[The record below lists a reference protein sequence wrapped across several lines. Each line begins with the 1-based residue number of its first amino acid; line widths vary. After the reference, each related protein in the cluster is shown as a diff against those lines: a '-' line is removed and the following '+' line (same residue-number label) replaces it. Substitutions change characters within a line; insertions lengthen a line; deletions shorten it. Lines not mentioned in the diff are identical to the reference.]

1 MTTALEIC
9 QKACILVGEDP
20 ISSFTS
26 GTAASNVCNL
36 MYDETIESLLTEKP
50 WTFATK
56 QFDISANRLVAEPLI
71 TWSAKYQIPTDER
84 ALSIAAVYVD
94 DCGAEYDRFED
105 AIYLDASAD
114 NTVVVK
120 MLYAVDETYWPAYFK
135 VAAIYAMAEVLAV
148 SVANVEGLVAMITR
162 KAAMK
167 LDLAKLRDSQG
178 RTPKKVNLRRDLR
191 RRS

>member
-1 MTTALEIC
+1 MATALEIC
-9 QKACILVGEDP
+9 QKACVLVGETP
-20 ISSFTS
+20 ISSFTA
-26 GTAASNVCNL
+26 GTPAADVCNL
-36 MYDETIESLLTEKP
+36 MYGETVENLLNEKP

-56 QFDISANRLVAEPLI
+56 QFDISANYSATEPLI
-71 TWSAKYQIPTDER
+71 TWSAKYQIPTDQE
-84 ALSIAAVYVD
+84 ALSVVAVYVND
-94 DCGAEYDRFED
+94 VGVEYDRFED
-105 AIYLDASAD
+105 FIYLDASTD

-120 MLYAVDETYWPAYFK
+120 LLYTVDEAYWPAYFR
-135 VAAIYAMAEVLAV
+135 VAAIYAMAEVLAG
-148 SVANVEGLVAMITR
+148 SVARVEDLTAIMTR